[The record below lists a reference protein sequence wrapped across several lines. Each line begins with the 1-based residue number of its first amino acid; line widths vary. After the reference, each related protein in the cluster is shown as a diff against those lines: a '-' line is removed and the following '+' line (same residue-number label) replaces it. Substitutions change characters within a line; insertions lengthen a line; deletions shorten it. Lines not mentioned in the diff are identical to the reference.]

1 MYTITLIIH
10 VTTAIIG
17 FGQTFLFPIL
27 LLLPNNPAQ
36 IQYTNIIMRPM
47 GKIAK
52 YSDLLLFTSGTYMV
66 LFGGWNFQQDWI
78 WLAFVLFFAMRFSS
92 RVVSSKTSSALKMS
106 MSKEVNQI
114 DIEEFKLKRKKYFPF
129 LLWVQFLNLLII
141 LDMII
146 KPNF

>member
-1 MYTITLIIH
+1 MYTIALIIH

-17 FGQTFLFPIL
+17 FGQTFLFPML

-36 IQYTNIIMRPM
+36 IQYTDIIMRPM

-66 LFGGWNFQQDWI
+66 LFGGWNFQQDWV
-78 WLAFVLFFAMRFSS
+78 WLAFVLFFTMRFSS
-92 RVVSSKTSSALKMS
+92 RVLSSKTSSALKVS
-106 MSKEVNQI
+106 MSKEIDQI
-114 DIEEFKLKRKKYFPF
+114 DIEEFKLKRRRYFPF